1 MTMIATDAC
10 GNSATSSP
18 FTACVWHDKQNAPS
32 SSEGNT
38 YGATAGPG
46 GDNSRSGT
54 NGTYGDACGA
64 GCGLVCG
71 ESGQTHDSSD
81 DDRPNLTLTPLT
93 GGVRL
98 DWSLP
103 ALGDPYPQ
111 NANYE
116 VWRRVRG
123 QTQYE
128 KLIELPHNVT
138 TYTDAATADGVDYE
152 WSVNALY

>member
-1 MTMIATDAC
+1 SYTMTMIATDAC

-18 FTACVWHDKQNAPS
+18 FTACVWHDKQNAPA
-32 SSEGNT
+32 SSEGNI

-64 GCGLVCG
+64 GCGLICG

-98 DWSLP
+98 D
-103 ALGDPYPQ
+103 
-111 NANYE
+111 
-116 VWRRVRG
+116 
-123 QTQYE
+123 
-128 KLIELPHNVT
+128 
-138 TYTDAATADGVDYE
+138 
-152 WSVNALY
+152 